1 MVISILIFLLSLA
14 LLTFSSDRF
23 IGAAEKIGL
32 GFGISP
38 FIVGVT
44 VVAFGT
50 SLPELMTSIVS
61 VYHGSSEIVA
71 GNVVGSNIT
80 NILLVVGVSA
90 VITGDM
96 IIKRDLIGEDLPM
109 MMASALLLWFALR
122 DSYFSVAES
131 VLFIFALIIFL
142 WSSLKEDDH
151 DKSEIQPK
159 VSWVEYIYSLFGAT
173 GIYFG
178 ATYTVSSISDISGA
192 LGINPAI
199 VSLTA
204 LALGTS
210 LPEVVVSVAAC
221 KRNLAGMALGNV
233 IGSNVFNTYA
243 VMAIPSLI
251 GPLTIP
257 PAIYEFSLP
266 FMVAVSLLFTIICIS
281 KKVSLWQGCLLL
293 IFYGYFMIDLFSQ
306 GYVR

>member
-1 MVISILIFLLSLA
+1 MVISILIFLLSLV
-14 LLTFSSDRF
+14 LLIYSSDRF

-38 FIVGVT
+38 FIIGVT

-50 SLPELMTSIVS
+50 SLPELMTSVVS

-80 NILLVVGVSA
+80 NILLVVGISA
-90 VITGDM
+90 VMTGDM
-96 IIKRDLIGEDLPM
+96 VIKRDLIGEDLPM

-122 DSYFSVAES
+122 DSYFSFAES
-131 VLFIFALIIFL
+131 VLFIFALITFL

-159 VSWVEYIYSLFGAT
+159 VSWIEYIYALFGAT

-178 ATYTVSSISDISGA
+178 ATYTVSSISDISKA

-251 GPLTIP
+251 GSLTIP

-266 FMVAVSLLFTIICIS
+266 FMVAVSLLFTIICFS
-281 KKVSLWQGCLLL
+281 KKVSFWQGFLLL